1 MERLQK
7 VMAHAGVASRRK
19 SEEIIAEGRVKVNGV
34 VVTEMGTKVDPAQ
47 DTIEVDGEEIE
58 KETKTYLKLHKPRGY
73 VTTVNDPQGRQTVMD
88 LIHGIDKRIYP
99 VGRLDLDSSGL
110 LLLTN
115 DGDLTHKIT
124 HPSHE
129 LDKEYMVV
137 VNGELSQE
145 EINRFK
151 NGIQLEEGKT
161 SPAEIEKVNQDPKN
175 TTYQVIIHEGMN
187 RQIRRMFDRLG
198 YEVVSLIRVR
208 IGNISLGSLKPGE
221 HRKLSSKELQDLL
234 RLLK

>member
-34 VVTEMGTKVDPAQ
+34 VVTEMGTKVDPTE

-58 KETKTYLKLHKPRGY
+58 KESKIYLKLYKPKGY
-73 VTTVNDPQGRQTVMD
+73 VTTVNDPQGRKTVMD
-88 LIHGIDKRIYP
+88 LIQGIDKRIYP

-115 DGDLTHKIT
+115 DGDLTYKIT

-137 VNGELSQE
+137 VDGLLNEDELKK
-145 EINRFK
+145 FK
-151 NGIQLEEGKT
+151 NGIVFDEGKT
-161 SPAEIEKVNQDPKN
+161 SPAKIKKVNQDHKN
-175 TTYQVIIHEGMN
+175 TTYEVIIHEGMN
-187 RQIRRMFDRLG
+187 RQIRRMFDILG
-198 YEVVSLIRVR
+198 YQVVSLIRVR

-221 HRKLSSKELQDLL
+221 YKKVSRKKLQNLL
-234 RLLK
+234 RL